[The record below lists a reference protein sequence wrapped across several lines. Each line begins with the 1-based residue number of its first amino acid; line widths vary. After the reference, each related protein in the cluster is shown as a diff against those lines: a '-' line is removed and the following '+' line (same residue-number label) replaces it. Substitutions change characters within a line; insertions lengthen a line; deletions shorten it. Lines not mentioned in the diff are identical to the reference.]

1 MERSGII
8 TYTVLFLSIY
18 SQLIE
23 SYRGMLARWGRHST
37 FTPTPTTFYLN
48 VRIPPSLARS
58 SPLFVKET
66 FPVFIFNHSASTKF
80 PVAIMAR
87 RPQRLKKILRVY
99 LEFCVDIRNVTA

>member
-1 MERSGII
+1 MGAALDVHPHTDNI
-8 TYTVLFLSIY
+8 LFKCPHS
-18 SQLIE
+18 
-23 SYRGMLARWGRHST
+23 AR
-37 FTPTPTTFYLN
+37 
-48 VRIPPSLARS
+48 SLARS